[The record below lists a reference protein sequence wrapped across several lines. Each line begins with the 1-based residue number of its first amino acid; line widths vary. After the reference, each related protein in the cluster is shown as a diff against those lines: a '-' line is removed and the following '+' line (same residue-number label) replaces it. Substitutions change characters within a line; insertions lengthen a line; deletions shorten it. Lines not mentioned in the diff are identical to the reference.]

1 MSGRVLPRQPASRP
15 IMSLKDRLLED
26 IKQTMRAG
34 DKARLGTLRM
44 ASAAVKQ
51 REVDERIEADD
62 SVVLATLEKMIKQ
75 RRESA
80 EQYRAGNRPDLAEV
94 EEAEIEILQPYLP
107 EPLSEDAL
115 AELIDQVIAG
125 TGASSMADMGKV
137 MGQVKARAQ
146 GRADMGQV
154 SSLVRARLAG

>member
-1 MSGRVLPRQPASRP
+1 MP
-15 IMSLKDRLLED
+15 LKDQLLED
-26 IKQTMRAG
+26 IKLAMRAG
-34 DKARLGTLRM
+34 DKARLVTLRM

-51 REVDERIEADD
+51 REVDERSEADD

-80 EQYRAGNRPDLAEV
+80 EQYRNGNRPELAEA
-94 EEAEIEILQPYLP
+94 EEAEIAILQHYLP
-107 EPLSEDAL
+107 EALSE
-115 AELIDQVIAG
+115 AELSTLIDQAIADS
-125 TGASSMADMGKV
+125 GASGMADMGKV
-137 MGQVKARAQ
+137 MGLIKTQAQ

>member
-1 MSGRVLPRQPASRP
+1 
-15 IMSLKDRLLED
+15 MSLKDQLLDD
-26 IKQTMRAG
+26 IKQAMRAG
-34 DKARLGTLRM
+34 DKARLVTLRM

-51 REVDERIEADD
+51 REVDERTEADD

-80 EQYRAGNRPDLAEV
+80 EQYRGGNRPELAEA
-94 EEAEIEILQPYLP
+94 EEAEIAILQHYLP
-107 EPLSEDAL
+107 EPLSEAAL
-115 AELIDQVIAG
+115 GELIDQAIAD
-125 TGASSMADMGKV
+125 TGASGMADMGKV
-137 MGQVKARAQ
+137 MGRIKAQAQ